1 MKKFLKI
8 STITWLILCMF
19 TAFAG
24 CAGDHH
30 AGLRTESLAGLNG
43 FTQKQY
49 GVFLD
54 FDGNIGELSDYEYLV
69 IDARYHDKSEF
80 LGKPDEQHIYS
91 YLNIG
96 SLEDFS
102 DYYDTYSDLALGPY
116 EHWEEEQ
123 WVDVSDERWQKFILN
138 ELAPEVFSKGI
149 DGFFVDN
156 CDVYYNYP
164 TDEILNGLAVIMKG
178 LRSMGCDV
186 IINGGDAF
194 LDAYTEKIGPWSDVI
209 TGINQECVFTRI
221 DWEEDRLTAALDEDR
236 EYFTDYIEKYAAFG
250 AQIFLLEYADDSPEN
265 EVLERRIAT
274 YCGEHGFLYYI
285 SDSVNLDR

>member
-1 MKKFLKI
+1 MKRFLKI

-19 TAFAG
+19 TAFTG

-54 FDGNIGELSDYEYLV
+54 FDGDIGELSDYEYLV
-69 IDARYHDKSEF
+69 IDARYHDKDEF
-80 LGKPDEQHIYS
+80 LQKPEEQHIYS

-102 DYYDTYSDLALGPY
+102 DYYDTYSDLALGAY
-116 EHWEEEQ
+116 EHWEGEQ
-123 WVDVSDERWQKFILN
+123 WVDVSDKRWQDFILN
-138 ELAPEVFSKGI
+138 ELAPDLLSKGI

-186 IINGGDAF
+186 IINGGDTF
-194 LDAYTEKIGPWSDVI
+194 LDAYTEKIGAWSDVI

-236 EYFTDYIEKYAAFG
+236 EYFTDYIEKYAALG
-250 AQIFLLEYADDSPEN
+250 AKIFLLEYADESPEN
-265 EVLERRIAT
+265 EALESRIAT
-274 YCGEHGFLYYI
+274 YCREQGFLYYI
-285 SDSVNLDR
+285 SNSVNLDR